1 LCAAK
6 DDYTGPEQISSPS
19 APQRRS
25 FEAAGSMFE
34 RKLSGRYADDDE
46 EAASPV
52 KSPTGPRSPKRA
64 AKLSEEDEEDNEL
77 DPALKKAREKRK
89 EKKGKDADRKD
100 KDKGDDDDY
109 YKVLGLGKLRVN
121 ATDKDI
127 KDAYRKMSLKY
138 HPDKNLDNA
147 EFAEEKFKQVQ
158 RAHDNLTDQEKR
170 RAFDSIVADSYDKIP
185 SGTEDPALYFETYG
199 EAFGRYARWSETKP
213 IPSLGADE
221 DDIALVDAFY
231 EFWFDFKSWRDFSF
245 DDEHDPEE
253 AEDREEKRW
262 MQRENERER
271 KRYKKE
277 ETKKIRKLVDQAM
290 ERDPRIERQR
300 QLEIAEKKAAKT
312 AKFNKRNAEK
322 QAEIDAAAA
331 AEAAKSADA
340 DALKDKA
347 KNDKKQLQFAK
358 KQLQNERKRIK
369 KMCEEVLE
377 FSPDATWALEKSIG
391 AGEHPN
397 VCMEQ
402 LQAFA
407 LEVSEIEGV
416 EARFKFIEQVAEE
429 GHKEVAADC
438 KELAAFNTMKVSL
451 VKKLRSGDE
460 LSEEETAF
468 CSKHNL

>member
-1 LCAAK
+1 
-6 DDYTGPEQISSPS
+6 
-19 APQRRS
+19 
-25 FEAAGSMFE
+25 M
-34 RKLSGRYADDDE
+34 
-46 EAASPV
+46 
-52 KSPTGPRSPKRA
+52 
-64 AKLSEEDEEDNEL
+64 
-77 DPALKKAREKRK
+77 
-89 EKKGKDADRKD
+89 
-100 KDKGDDDDY
+100 
-109 YKVLGLGKLRVN
+109 N

-138 HPDKNLDNA
+138 HPDKNLDQA

-158 RAHDNLTDQEKR
+158 RAHDNLTDPEKR
-170 RAFDSIVADSYDKIP
+170 RAFDSIVADSYDKVP

-199 EAFGRYARWSETKP
+199 EAFNRYARWSEKKP
-213 IPSLGADE
+213 VPSLGADE
-221 DDIALVDAFY
+221 DDITLVDAFY
-231 EFWFDFKSWRDFSF
+231 EFWFEFKSWRDFSF

-277 ETKKIRKLVDQAM
+277 ETKKIRKLVDMAM

-300 QLEIAEKKAAKT
+300 QLEIAEKKAKKLE
-312 AKFNKRNAEK
+312 KFNKRNAEK

-331 AEAAKSADA
+331 AEAAKSAEA

-347 KNDKKQLQFAK
+347 KNDKKQIQFAK

-369 KMCEEVLE
+369 KMCEEVIE
-377 FSPDATWALEKSIG
+377 FSPDTTWALEKSIG
-391 AGEHPN
+391 AGEHAN

-416 EARFKFIEQVAEE
+416 EARVKFIEQVAEE

-438 KELAAFNTMKVSL
+438 KELAAFNTMKVAL

>member
-1 LCAAK
+1 MGSNRTRNMQSPTSPGGTPLALCAAK

-89 EKKGKDADRKD
+89 EKKGKDADRK
-100 KDKGDDDDY
+100 
-109 YKVLGLGKLRVN
+109 
-121 ATDKDI
+121 
-127 KDAYRKMSLKY
+127 MSLKY

-170 RAFDSIVADSYDKIP
+170 RTFDSIVADSYDKIP

-322 QAEIDAAAA
+322 QA
-331 AEAAKSADA
+331 
-340 DALKDKA
+340 
-347 KNDKKQLQFAK
+347 
-358 KQLQNERKRIK
+358 
-369 KMCEEVLE
+369 
-377 FSPDATWALEKSIG
+377 
-391 AGEHPN
+391 AGI
-397 VCMEQ
+397 C
-402 LQAFA
+402 
-407 LEVSEIEGV
+407 I
-416 EARFKFIEQVAEE
+416 
-429 GHKEVAADC
+429 
-438 KELAAFNTMKVSL
+438 
-451 VKKLRSGDE
+451 RS
-460 LSEEETAF
+460 
-468 CSKHNL
+468 

>member
-1 LCAAK
+1 M
-6 DDYTGPEQISSPS
+6 G
-19 APQRRS
+19 
-25 FEAAGSMFE
+25 
-34 RKLSGRYADDDE
+34 
-46 EAASPV
+46 
-52 KSPTGPRSPKRA
+52 
-64 AKLSEEDEEDNEL
+64 SEEDEEDNEL

-340 DALKDKA
+340 
-347 KNDKKQLQFAK
+347 
-358 KQLQNERKRIK
+358 
-369 KMCEEVLE
+369 EVLE

-460 LSEEETAF
+460 
-468 CSKHNL
+468 